1 MIQLNE
7 YFRGVRE
14 TERLGWSID
23 NPQYI
28 SESYLANK
36 YFILYRTCHSFGDWA
51 IISALPRLLK
61 EKYPDATVAIPSPAL
76 VAKMYPTG
84 IWTNK
89 HDNFHN
95 NVAEVFSNNPH
106 VDGMIDDL
114 PEGMPVYHD
123 HFRLYDLTN
132 LNIPLTEQML
142 KFWRFDPATITDSAP
157 ELYWSDEEKN
167 EGDKIIGFL
176 FGDEPFG
183 FLYIDDSF
191 FEVHDPGRETLDYKR
206 KRIQAKI
213 DEFGDLPWMYYAG
226 KNISE
231 TVYRTQSIPVDMR
244 QIEVSKKVQNYIKS
258 KSLVIIGHQGGYGT
272 DCMSRY
278 PKLGCFVL
286 PNAATQIN
294 EHFIRT
300 TKYILP

>member
-7 YFRGVRE
+7 YFQGTRE
-14 TERLGWSID
+14 TKRLGWSVTD
-23 NPQYI
+23 PHFVPD
-28 SESYLANK
+28 EYLSQRF
-36 YFILYRTCHSFGDWA
+36 FIVFRTCHSFGDWA
-51 IISALPRLLK
+51 IISALPRLIK
-61 EKYPDATVAIPSPAL
+61 ERYPQSTVAIPSPSL
-76 VAKMYPTG
+76 LKQMYPTG

-89 HDNFHN
+89 HEDFHN
-95 NVAEVFSNNPH
+95 NVSEVFSHNPH
-106 VDGMIDDL
+106 VDGMIDSLDSQ
-114 PEGMPVYHD
+114 PVFHD

-142 KFWRFDPATITDSAP
+142 KFWRFSPESITDSAP
-157 ELYWSDEEKN
+157 ELYWSKEDKQI
-167 EGDKIIGFL
+167 GDDIIGHL
-176 FGDEPFG
+176 FGNKPFG

-191 FEVHDPGRETLDYKR
+191 FEVHDPGRELLDYKQ

-213 DEFGDLPWMYYAG
+213 DEFGNLPWLYYAG
-226 KNISE
+226 KNITD
-231 TVYRTQSIPVDMR
+231 TVYHTQAIPVDMR
-244 QIEVSKKVQNYIKS
+244 QIEVTKRVQNYIKS

-278 PKLGCFVL
+278 PKLGCFVV

-300 TKYILP
+300 TKYLLP